1 MDRLVQLGGKHASE
15 LEMEIGRL
23 VEDWN
28 PRAAKVHAQV
38 HVADSHEEA
47 ARAASLSAPLPGAVP
62 SFFWLR
68 GALLIAR
75 PSAHAV
81 FRALFFISTRVVL
94 FAGESRCSPNPNGF
108 FSNASLFCK
117 LHHRFRALPA

>member
-38 HVADSHEEA
+38 DVADAHEEA
-47 ARAASLSAPLPGAVP
+47 ARAAPLSAETETPGSVPLFLGPAVP
-62 SFFWLR
+62 I

-75 PSAHAV
+75 TSDATPLF
-81 FRALFFISTRVVL
+81 FRALFFISRAS
-94 FAGESRCSPNPNGF
+94 FCSRRSSCCSQGF
-108 FSNASLFCK
+108 DRWFL
-117 LHHRFRALPA
+117 